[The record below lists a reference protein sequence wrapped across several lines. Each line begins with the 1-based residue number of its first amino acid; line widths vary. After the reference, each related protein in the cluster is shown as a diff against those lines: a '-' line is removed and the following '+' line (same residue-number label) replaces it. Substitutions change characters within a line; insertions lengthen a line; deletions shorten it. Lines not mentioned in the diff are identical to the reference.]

1 MPLRINDTIAA
12 IPVYPQA
19 TTYAFGGPLV
29 KMSSNESPHR
39 PHPAVAEAIA
49 AAAQN
54 ANRYPDPS
62 GKELRE
68 GLAAAYEIAPEQLVL
83 GNGSCE
89 ILLAGAQV
97 LLEPGA
103 ELVYAWPSFS
113 MYPHL
118 AAMTGATAVE
128 VPLTPDHRHD
138 LDAML
143 AAINEQTK
151 MVLICNPNNPTGTFV
166 EHEAIAEFVRAAP
179 ADVCIVI
186 DEAYIEFVEGA
197 ERDALLPLAID
208 HDNVVITRT
217 FAKIYGLAGLRVGY
231 GFAPLAF
238 KRAIDLVRQ
247 PFSVNLLAQAAASE
261 AIKHPEDVEQR
272 VAETLAERA
281 FIEGELRSQ
290 GFATAETQANFS
302 WIDLG
307 GRDEESVMA
316 ELAGQGIIVRGG
328 TALGAPGFIRA
339 SYCDHEDNERFVAAM
354 GAVAGRG

>member
-1 MPLRINDTIAA
+1 MPIRINDTIAA

-19 TTYAFGGPLV
+19 STYEFGGPLV

-49 AAAQN
+49 AAARD

-62 GKELRE
+62 GRAFRE
-68 GLAAAYEIAPEQLVL
+68 KLAETHGVPAEQIVL

-103 ELVYAWPSFS
+103 ELVHAWPSFS

-118 AAMTGATAVE
+118 AAMTGATAVA
-128 VPLTPDHRHD
+128 VPLTADHRHD
-138 LDAML
+138 FDAML
-143 AAINEQTK
+143 AAITPQTR
-151 MVLICNPNNPTGTFV
+151 MVLVCNPNNPSATFV
-166 EHEAIAEFVRAAP
+166 DHGAVRGFVDAVP
-179 ADVCIVI
+179 GDVCVLI

-197 ERDALLPLAID
+197 ERDALLPLVRER
-208 HDNVVITRT
+208 DNVVITRT

-231 GFAPLAF
+231 GFAPEPF

-247 PFSVNLLAQAAASE
+247 PFSVNLVAQAAAIE
-261 AIKHPEDVEQR
+261 ALRHPDDVVER
-272 VAETLAERA
+272 VQSTLAERQWV
-281 FIEGELRSQ
+281 ETELREA
-290 GFATAETQANFS
+290 GFATADTETNFS

-307 GRDEESVMA
+307 GLDEDASVEA
-316 ELAGQGIIVRGG
+316 LAREGIIVRAGK
-328 TALGAPGFIRA
+328 ALGAPGFIRA
-339 SYCDHEDNERFVAAM
+339 SYCDHADNERFVVAM
-354 GAVAGRG
+354 RALRG

>member
-1 MPLRINDTIAA
+1 MPLRINETIAA

-19 TTYAFGGPLV
+19 ATYAFGGPLV

-49 AAAQN
+49 GAAKD
-54 ANRYPDPS
+54 ANRYPDPT
-62 GKELRE
+62 GTAFRE
-68 GLAAAYEIAPEQLVL
+68 KLAAAYDMAAEQIVL

-118 AAMTGATAVE
+118 AAMTGAKAVE
-128 VPLTPDHRHD
+128 VPLTKDHRHD
-138 LDAML
+138 LEAMA
-143 AAINEQTK
+143 AAITPATK
-151 MVLICNPNNPTGTFV
+151 MVLLCNPNNPTGTFV
-166 EHEAIAEFVRAAP
+166 DHDAINEFVYEVP
-179 ADVCIVI
+179 KDVCVVI
-186 DEAYIEFVEGA
+186 DEAYIEFVECA
-197 ERDALLPLAID
+197 DRDALLPLVIE

-231 GFAPLAF
+231 GFAPIEF
-238 KRAIDLVRQ
+238 KQAIDLVRQ
-247 PFSVNLLAQAAASE
+247 PFSVNLIAQAAATE
-261 AIKHPEDVEQR
+261 ALNHPDDVKER
-272 VAETLAERA
+272 VLSTIAERQWV
-281 FIEGELRSQ
+281 ETELRDA
-290 GFATAETQANFS
+290 GFQTAETQTNFS

-307 GRDEESVMA
+307 GLDESPVMES
-316 ELAGQGIIVRGG
+316 LAKQGIIVRAG

-354 GAVAGRG
+354 RNLRA

>member
-1 MPLRINDTIAA
+1 MPIKINDTIAA

-19 TTYAFGGPLV
+19 STYAFGGPLV

-39 PHPAVAEAIA
+39 PHPAVAEAIG
-49 AAAQN
+49 AAAQA

-62 GKELRE
+62 GAKFRE
-68 GLAAAYEIAPEQLVL
+68 RLGETYDMAPEQIVL

-118 AAMTGATAVE
+118 AAMTGAKAVE
-128 VPLTPDHRHD
+128 VPLDADHRHD

-143 AAINEQTK
+143 AAITPNTK

-166 EHEAIAEFVRAAP
+166 DHDAINSFVSEVP
-179 ADVCIVI
+179 KDVCVVI

-197 ERDALLPLAID
+197 DRDALLPLVIE

-231 GFAPLAF
+231 GFAPVAF
-238 KRAIDLVRQ
+238 KQAIDLVRQ
-247 PFSVNLLAQAAASE
+247 PFSVNLIAQAAATE
-261 AIKHPEDVEQR
+261 ALKHPDDVIER
-272 VAETLAERA
+272 VQSTLAERQW
-281 FIEGELRSQ
+281 IETELREA
-290 GFATAETQANFS
+290 GYVTAETQTNFS
-302 WIDLG
+302 WVDLG
-307 GRDEESVMA
+307 GLDEDTVME
-316 ELAGQGIIVRGG
+316 ELAKQGIIVRAGK
-328 TALGAPGFIRA
+328 ALGAAGFIRA
-339 SYCDHEDNERFVAAM
+339 SYCDHDDNEKFTSAM
-354 GAVAGRG
+354 RALQA

>member
-1 MPLRINDTIAA
+1 MPIKINDTIAA

-19 TTYAFGGPLV
+19 STYAFGGPLV
-29 KMSSNESPHR
+29 KMSSNESPHQ

-49 AAAQN
+49 AAARD

-62 GKELRE
+62 GSKFRE
-68 GLAAAYEIAPEQLVL
+68 KLAETYDMAAEQIVL

-89 ILLAGAQV
+89 LLLAGAQV

-128 VPLTPDHRHD
+128 VPLDADHRHD

-143 AAINEQTK
+143 AAITPNTK

-166 EHEAIAEFVRAAP
+166 DHDAINSFVSEVP
-179 ADVCIVI
+179 SDVCIVI

-197 ERDALLPLAID
+197 DRDALLPLVIE
-208 HDNVVITRT
+208 HENVVITRT

-238 KRAIDLVRQ
+238 KQAIDLVRQ
-247 PFSVNLLAQAAASE
+247 PFSVNLIAQAAATE
-261 AIKHPEDVEQR
+261 ALSHPDDVVER
-272 VAETLAERA
+272 VQSTLAERQW
-281 FIEGELRSQ
+281 IETELREA
-290 GFATAETQANFS
+290 GYATAETQTNFS

-307 GRDEESVMA
+307 ELDEDAVM
-316 ELAGQGIIVRGG
+316 EDLAKQGIIARAGK
-328 TALGAPGFIRA
+328 ALGAEGFIRA
-339 SYCDHEDNERFVAAM
+339 SYCDHADNERFTIAM
-354 GAVAGRG
+354 RNLQR